1 MHELH
6 TSSQLQQPV
15 RRNQSLFQHFRL
27 LAGKLRRCTV
37 VFPSTR
43 AGWCAPSLTNFAVL
57 PRCQRHRKSI
67 SACVGSR
74 NGNVAPVSEPV
85 VFEDPNDQ
93 PLGSDGLP
101 HRGPPHKHHW
111 WDDEDDPKV
120 VKRPPVQKAQSV
132 YDSSLNLTLVSDGTS
147 ISQLFDQDAWERHRS
162 IRRYFTNVLT
172 MGKSTVFRRIQKP
185 CFVLT
190 ALASALCL
198 WNGFAPQ
205 HLPRLALAP
214 TAHNLL
220 GAAISLLLVFR
231 TNASYARFQE
241 ARKQW
246 GQIVKRCRDALRLA
260 ACYAPADHLS
270 RWAAYVQAFPWV
282 LKAQLRGGRTR
293 DDPNDPTIYKD
304 DPRPALAKLLSK
316 EEAASLV
323 ASSNMP
329 FATALRLTRMLSEM
343 PNLPDVMRLQM
354 DTCIGELVQAAG
366 GCERLLGTP
375 VPLSYTRHTSRCM
388 MLWLLTLP
396 AALWPSMGLAT
407 VPAAAVVTFVLIGID
422 ELGVQ
427 IEESFSFLPLAALCK
442 TIERDAAAALELRE
456 KYGDPDVNN
465 WATPTP
471 VV

>member
-1 MHELH
+1 MSICKQSFGLGSLIHKFRRHAYPPHAAISTAALSIH
-6 TSSQLQQPV
+6 PHHHRCNVCMRASSSDS
-15 RRNQSLFQHFRL
+15 N
-27 LAGKLRRCTV
+27 GY
-37 VFPSTR
+37 
-43 AGWCAPSLTNFAVL
+43 AV
-57 PRCQRHRKSI
+57 P
-67 SACVGSR
+67 A
-74 NGNVAPVSEPV
+74 SETAIIH
-85 VFEDPNDQ
+85 EDPNFQ
-93 PLGSDGLP
+93 PLGNDGLP

-111 WDDEDDPKV
+111 WDDEDDPKAA
-120 VKRPPVQKAQSV
+120 KRRAKVQKAQSV
-132 YDSSLNLTLVSDGTS
+132 EDPSLNLTLVSSGTS

-172 MGKSTVFRRIQKP
+172 VGKSTVFRRIRKP

-190 ALASALCL
+190 AFASVLCL
-198 WNGFAPQ
+198 WNGLAPS

-260 ACYAPADHLS
+260 ACYAPSEHLPQ
-270 RWAAYVQAFPWV
+270 WVAYVQAFPWV

-293 DDPNDPTIYKD
+293 DNPDDPTIYKD
-304 DPRPALAKLLSK
+304 DPRPALAKLLPK
-316 EEAASLV
+316 KDAAALV

-329 FATALRLTRMLSEM
+329 FATALRLTRLLSNM

-407 VPAAAVVTFVLIGID
+407 VPAAALVTFVLIGID

-456 KYGDPDVNN
+456 QFGDPKIDS
-465 WATPTP
+465 WAVPSSAA
-471 VV
+471 